1 VLFDRN
7 EAKIEETKK
16 EVAWSIEY
24 HTVNLNKLK
33 YKYYDVLEFEKFT
46 VKSIK
51 NGSYVTTFRVQKMS
65 EFLQKNIES
74 FKQMLENEIIGKDAD
89 ADDDFIDDGSK
100 DDNKVDNERQKEK
113 EKAAALA
120 AKQKAAQQ
128 AALNAKKSEGEKKRE
143 QRKLEREDRK
153 RKIEKLEKQEAMH
166 SGEDPDDRKEIEI
179 AQATYGDFKL
189 KVAPDYTVPENQRVN
204 FSKKRQQMVLLE
216 GSIHKLKVDFNQKIQ
231 ELKIRKKEIVDH
243 VGLLNERLTEIN
255 KELAVK
261 EELFLPTIDKEVEY
275 PENFFDIQDEDII
288 AFKAKKEAEKLKE
301 KGLKP
306 VEKQE
311 EEGEDAEEDEVDD
324 IRTMTLP
331 ARKNAKVQATDI
343 DNEFAQIRKIELI
356 YEKEQK
362 KKEIED
368 ITNAF
373 DEEIREMQK
382 EKYRLESDLK
392 NAEMKLIVF
401 FEELILLKSME
412 GKDIQLTKRLAGCRQ
427 EKGQIL
433 KEINEISRK
442 LKEKKKEID
451 EIKEKEEDLM
461 TRFHEL
467 CPERSDKYE
476 EIRKYFE
483 KILKRRRR
491 VEKPERAEGDED
503 DDEEDAEE
511 EEEME
516 EEEDEDEDENTVA
529 GLPPEEYKIEEID
542 KLREERM
549 DLYEDK
555 EKILQFIN
563 DLEVQRK
570 RLENKEKA
578 IKSDLEETE

>member
-1 VLFDRN
+1 
-7 EAKIEETKK
+7 
-16 EVAWSIEY
+16 
-24 HTVNLNKLK
+24 
-33 YKYYDVLEFEKFT
+33 
-46 VKSIK
+46 
-51 NGSYVTTFRVQKMS
+51 
-65 EFLQKNIES
+65 
-74 FKQMLENEIIGKDAD
+74 
-89 ADDDFIDDGSK
+89 
-100 DDNKVDNERQKEK
+100 
-113 EKAAALA
+113 
-120 AKQKAAQQ
+120 
-128 AALNAKKSEGEKKRE
+128 
-143 QRKLEREDRK
+143 
-153 RKIEKLEKQEAMH
+153 
-166 SGEDPDDRKEIEI
+166 
-179 AQATYGDFKL
+179 
-189 KVAPDYTVPENQRVN
+189 
-204 FSKKRQQMVLLE
+204 MVLLE

-243 VGLLNERLTEIN
+243 VGLLNTRLQEIN
-255 KELAVK
+255 KELKVE
-261 EELFLPTIDKEVEY
+261 EELFLPTIDKDVEY
-275 PENFFDIQDEDII
+275 PENFFEIQDADIV
-288 AFKAKKEAEKLKE
+288 AFKAKREAEKNKDKKAAEVEEDEGE
-301 KGLKP
+301 KD
-306 VEKQE
+306 
-311 EEGEDAEEDEVDD
+311 EDAEEEFDVK
-324 IRTMTLP
+324 TMTLP
-331 ARKNAKVQATDI
+331 ARKNAKVQSTDI
-343 DNEFAQIRKIELI
+343 DSEFAKIRKIELI

-368 ITNAF
+368 ITTAF

-461 TRFHEL
+461 SRFHEL

-578 IKSDLEETE
+578 IKSDLEETEEEIQDFQSEKMSKLNQLQVSIVLKVKQIQNLQCDQHSVDNWKTIAVEEINAKMEAIQNKVNQEGNDDPMYLEQQRELLNNEEDWRGYNMAGDLKKSIMFTRTQLLQLINRKRELDEE